1 MLTLADIEAAA
12 ARIAGRVR
20 RTPLLDPQPC
30 DALPPGVVLKLELLQ
45 VTGSFKARG
54 ALSKLLSLDEA
65 AFRRGLVTASGGN
78 HGVAVAYA
86 GRQAGVPATVFVP
99 ANIAPAEGRSDRG
112 PGCAARR
119 RGRVLGRRRRRRA
132 PLRRGDGGGLPPPLR
147 RPAVVAGQG
156 TLALEI
162 LVEAPDLDTLL
173 IAIGGGGLIAGV
185 AVAAKALKP
194 GIRVVGVESG
204 CPTLERSL
212 AAGRVVELE
221 RVETVVP
228 TLAARRT
235 DPFNFEIC
243 RCHVERVVLVSDD
256 AMREAARTLWRELG
270 LAADMSGAASV
281 AALMS
286 GAYHPARASG
296 SAPSSVGRD
305 RRDQP
310 SRCSRN
316 ASVRSQAS
324 FAASAL
330 KRRRRCR
337 CGTRPRRVVG
347 VGLERDV
354 PREHGLEGRDGGVVL
369 GVEPGVVELER
380 RLDVARVPLRRR
392 LAVEDHRRV
401 EGGRRGRQ
409 AGDDPAAQAKPS
421 AATLPFPRHGP

>member
-99 ANIAPAEGRSDRG
+99 ANIAPLKAARIEGLGARLVIEGEVWDVANA
-112 PGCAARR
+112 AARR
-119 RGRVLGRRRRRRA
+119 FAEETGAAYLHPFA
-132 PLRRGDGGGLPPPLR
+132 DPLV
-147 RPAVVAGQG
+147 AAGQG

-162 LVEAPDLDTLL
+162 LADAPDLDTLL
-173 IAIGGGGLIAGV
+173 VAIGGGGLIAGV

-194 GIRVVGVESG
+194 GIRVVGVEPVG

-243 RCHVERVVLVSDD
+243 RRHVERVVLVSDE
-256 AMREAARTLWRELG
+256 AMREAAAVLWRELG

-286 GAYHPARASG
+286 GAYRPAPGERVCAI
-296 SAPSSVGRD
+296 V
-305 RRDQP
+305 
-310 SRCSRN
+310 
-316 ASVRSQAS
+316 
-324 FAASAL
+324 
-330 KRRRRCR
+330 
-337 CGTRPRRVVG
+337 CGAGT
-347 VGLERDV
+347 
-354 PREHGLEGRDGGVVL
+354 DGIS
-369 GVEPGVVELER
+369 
-380 RLDVARVPLRRR
+380 
-392 LAVEDHRRV
+392 
-401 EGGRRGRQ
+401 
-409 AGDDPAAQAKPS
+409 PAAA
-421 AATLPFPRHGP
+421 